1 MRRNAWIDFVRIL
14 FSVGIFLTHL
24 NSLAQPTENVDLIY
38 CFGFLGVEFF
48 FIISGYFMAAS
59 ANKYTQSESEHVGKA
74 TMHFL
79 WKKYKRVFPC
89 YFVAWCIGFT
99 ADHVVGMITGKQV
112 LKDIIQSI
120 PAFMH
125 LGMAGFPMYQAIDP
139 AWYISA
145 MLLSMFILYP
155 LLLLLRDKFTYIIA
169 PLASIVIYGY
179 LLFRVGNLATINP
192 LEGSF
197 VYTGLLRGIA
207 GISLGCICYEGARFL
222 SRKSFTTKGCR
233 MLTLL
238 ELLCYAAVFLGMNT
252 QALMRPDFYVVAIL
266 VPAVMLSFSNQSYTS
281 RFRLARI
288 KLGEVSLA
296 IFLADYPAR
305 VLTKNLFPTA
315 VLSERIL
322 PCVGFLILFAG
333 IILLLSPV
341 VQKLYQRFIEH
352 IRSACFTES

>member
-1 MRRNAWIDFVRIL
+1 MRRNAWIDFIRIL
-14 FSVGIFLTHL
+14 FSIGIFLTHL
-24 NSLAQPTENVDLIY
+24 NSLSQPSENVDLIY

-79 WKKYKRVFPC
+79 WKKYNRVFPY

-99 ADHVVGMITGKQV
+99 VDHVVGIFSGKQV
-112 LKDIIQSI
+112 LKDLIQSI

-125 LGMAGFPMYQAIDP
+125 LGIAGFPMYQAIDP

-155 LLLLLRDKFTYIIA
+155 LLLLLREKFTYIIA
-169 PLASIVIYGY
+169 PLASIGIYGY
-179 LLFRVGNLATINP
+179 LLLRVGNLATINP
-192 LEGSF
+192 LDGGF

-207 GISLGCICYEGARFL
+207 GISLGCVCYEGARLL
-222 SRKSFTTKGCR
+222 SRKSFSTKGRR

-238 ELLCYAAVFLGMNT
+238 ELLCYAVAFLGMNT

-266 VPAVMLSFSNQSYTS
+266 VPAVMLSFSNKSYTS
-281 RFRLARI
+281 CFQPARI

-305 VLTKNLFPTA
+305 VLTKKLLPTE
-315 VLSERIL
+315 VLGERIL
-322 PCVGFLILFAG
+322 PCVGFLLLFSS

-341 VQKLYQRFIEH
+341 VYKLYQRFIGH
-352 IRSACFTES
+352 IRSTCFMES